1 MHLQLL
7 TSEASE
13 ESPLVSSSVDH
24 HMDCAIQSSAGS
36 QVHRQAVLL
45 NADGVAVLAYSGLTK
60 LNTLSAS
67 DRTETSP
74 T

>member
-45 NADGVAVLAYSGLTK
+45 IA
-60 LNTLSAS
+60 
-67 DRTETSP
+67 
-74 T
+74 